1 MNLKDKVVVITGGS
15 RGLGRS
21 MAELFIKEGAT
32 VVVSSKDK
40 ILLDTTAKEIKAYA
54 IKADVTKEKDI
65 QKLVDKTIKKFG
77 RIDIWI
83 NNAGIFITHDFL
95 ENFESEKVK
104 NVLLVNTF
112 GTFLGCKFALKQMKM
127 QKEKGV
133 ILNVISTSALA
144 GRPKSSMY
152 SASKWAV
159 VGLTKAIQM
168 ENADSGVK
176 ILSVYPGGM
185 KTKLF
190 GVKKPA
196 DFDTY
201 MEQDYVAEKVIA
213 NLKLENPEPELIIRR
228 PNA

>member
-168 ENADSGVK
+168 ENADSGIK

>member
-1 MNLKDKVVVITGGS
+1 MQLKNKIVVITGGS

-21 MAELFIKEGAT
+21 MAELFVREGAK
-32 VVVSSKDK
+32 VVISSRDK
-40 ILLDTTAKEIKAYA
+40 EELKSTAKEIGAYPVCS
-54 IKADVTKEKDI
+54 DVTKEKDI
-65 QKLVDKTIKKFG
+65 QKLADKTVKKFG
-77 RIDIWI
+77 RIDLWI

-104 NVLLVNTF
+104 DVLLVNTF
-112 GTFLGCKFALKQMKM
+112 GTFLGCKFALRQMKM

-168 ENADSGVK
+168 ENADSGIK
-176 ILSVYPGGM
+176 IFSVYPGGM

-196 DFDTY
+196 DFDSY
-201 MEQDYVAEKVIA
+201 MDQDYVAEKVIA
-213 NLKLENPEPELIIRR
+213 NLKSENPELELVIKR
-228 PNA
+228 PTA

>member
-83 NNAGIFITHDFL
+83 NNAGIVLPHQEIEKIDSKLAHNVF
-95 ENFESEKVK
+95 EVNF
-104 NVLLVNTF
+104 F
-112 GTFLGCKFALKQMKM
+112 GTFYGSREAMKIMKKQK
-127 QKEKGV
+127 QGT
-133 ILNVISTSALA
+133 ILNIGSMSSLV
-144 GRPKSSMY
+144 GRPLSSIY
-152 SASKWAV
+152 ASSKWAV
-159 VGLTKAIQM
+159 RGFTESLRLALEP
-168 ENADSGVK
+168 EN
-176 ILSVYPGGM
+176 ISVIIVHPGGF
-185 KTKLF
+185 KTTIF
-190 GVKKPA
+190 GDFKPVGY
-196 DFDTY
+196 DNW
-201 MEQDYVAEKVIA
+201 MEPSYVAEKIVS
-213 NLKLENPEPELIIRR
+213 NLKSENPKQELVIEK
-228 PNA
+228 

>member
-40 ILLDTTAKEIKAYA
+40 ILLDTTAKEIKTYA
-54 IKADVTKEKDI
+54 IYADVTKERDI

>member
-40 ILLDTTAKEIKAYA
+40 ILLDTTAKEIKTYA
-54 IKADVTKEKDI
+54 IYADVTKEKDI